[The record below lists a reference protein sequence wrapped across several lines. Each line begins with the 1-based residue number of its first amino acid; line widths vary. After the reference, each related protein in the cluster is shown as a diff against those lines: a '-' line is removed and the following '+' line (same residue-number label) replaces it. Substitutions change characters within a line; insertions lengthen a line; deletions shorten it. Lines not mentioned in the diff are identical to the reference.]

1 MYKVT
6 TTFERPSTD
15 IQFFLTSNQEL
26 RAAFAE
32 FIADI
37 PELLLL
43 NVIDETPLKQTAEAF
58 YPDEASFDAFTAKFN
73 ERFPSFFADRDA
85 YHQSVGVVTS
95 RVAESV

>member
-6 TTFERPSTD
+6 TTFERPSTEV
-15 IQFFLTSNQEL
+15 QYFLTLNQEL
-26 RAAFAE
+26 RVEFAE
-32 FIADI
+32 FISDV

-43 NVIDETPLKQTAEAF
+43 NIIDETALKQVSEAF

-85 YHQSVGVVTS
+85 YHQSVNVVTS